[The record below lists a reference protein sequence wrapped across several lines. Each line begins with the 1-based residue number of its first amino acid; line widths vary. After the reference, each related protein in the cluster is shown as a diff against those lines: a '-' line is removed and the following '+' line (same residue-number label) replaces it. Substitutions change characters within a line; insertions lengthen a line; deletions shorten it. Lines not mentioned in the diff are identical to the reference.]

1 MTIQGESPTSPKAGQ
16 PFPGG
21 PMPGTVMHP
30 AYAATV
36 ARLAYVW
43 GWPLVN
49 MHNRREA
56 FRKVPTVCYV
66 GGAPMAPPNH
76 LGMYTDYV
84 DPLQRVVAHPNQ
96 DVVYGFGILSP
107 GESPVV
113 VQVPDFGDRFWVYAL
128 YDQRTDEFAEIGRQY
143 GSAPGFYL
151 VVDAEWNG
159 EVPAGIVDVIRLST
173 SMGVIVPR
181 VFMDDTAQDREAIQ
195 QVINQI
201 TIYPLAEFDGRTKV
215 TDWKSIPSV
224 PSPAGGRG
232 EMRWV
237 QPEAFFDQLGAVL
250 DEVSPLPGEEALYAQ
265 MRGLLDAVASDP
277 ALKQAAIEAAQR
289 TETEL
294 VDELFYLSNVGVL
307 LPGNWTRGF
316 NGAAFGTDYLTRLAM
331 AKSNI
336 FVNRTEETV
345 YFYQYRDVAGERLNG
360 ENRYKLTFPAGTL
373 PPVRGFWSLTMY
385 DDQHFFNVNELE
397 RYSLG
402 TKNKTLQF
410 AADGSLTIH
419 LQKDRPADDLVSNW
433 LPTPAGPFA
442 TTIRTYWPEEQL
454 VKGAWLPPAVE
465 RV

>member
-1 MTIQGESPTSPKAGQ
+1 
-16 PFPGG
+16 
-21 PMPGTVMHP
+21 
-30 AYAATV
+30 
-36 ARLAYVW
+36 
-43 GWPLVN
+43 
-49 MHNRREA
+49 
-56 FRKVPTVCYV
+56 
-66 GGAPMAPPNH
+66 
-76 LGMYTDYV
+76 
-84 DPLQRVVAHPNQ
+84 
-96 DVVYGFGILSP
+96 
-107 GESPVV
+107 
-113 VQVPDFGDRFWVYAL
+113 
-128 YDQRTDEFAEIGRQY
+128 
-143 GSAPGFYL
+143 
-151 VVDAEWNG
+151 
-159 EVPAGIVDVIRLST
+159 
-173 SMGVIVPR
+173 
-181 VFMDDTAQDREAIQ
+181 
-195 QVINQI
+195 
-201 TIYPLAEFDGRTKV
+201 
-215 TDWKSIPSV
+215 
-224 PSPAGGRG
+224 
-232 EMRWV
+232 
-237 QPEAFFDQLGAVL
+237 
-250 DEVSPLPGEEALYAQ
+250 
-265 MRGLLDAVASDP
+265 
-277 ALKQAAIEAAQR
+277 
-289 TETEL
+289 
-294 VDELFYLSNVGVL
+294 LFYLSNVGVL

-410 AADGSLTIH
+410 AADGSLTIY